1 LKKLKIPIVYENNNV
16 GKNYHD
22 HILFPVGFTL
32 KSKIDFS
39 LEDPGIQQVL
49 IFYQSTWSKQNTPNY
64 GPDIQIASGYGD
76 LYRYFFGALIV
87 EKLITYKP
95 RFTWLGNLYRNLVF
109 SLRNM
114 IVNRGLFGDLPH
126 RILVLGAIVNQVKS
140 RGSLRVISRDP
151 NVGPLIDPNTLSSPE
166 DLDRLVE
173 AVKFILAVG
182 KEKPF
187 ADLVEKCEVND
198 SITDQKLR
206 NLIKTQLTY
215 AWHPVGTCK
224 MSNKEDGVVD
234 SNLKVKGVQRLRVA
248 DASIMPS
255 VVSGNTHI
263 AALLIGLKAS
273 ELILKDYNKQQ

>member
-1 LKKLKIPIVYENNNV
+1 
-16 GKNYHD
+16 
-22 HILFPVGFTL
+22 
-32 KSKIDFS
+32 
-39 LEDPGIQQVL
+39 
-49 IFYQSTWSKQNTPNY
+49 
-64 GPDIQIASGYGD
+64 
-76 LYRYFFGALIV
+76 
-87 EKLITYKP
+87 
-95 RFTWLGNLYRNLVF
+95 LGNLYRNLVF

-273 ELILKDYNKQQ
+273 ELILKDYNKQK